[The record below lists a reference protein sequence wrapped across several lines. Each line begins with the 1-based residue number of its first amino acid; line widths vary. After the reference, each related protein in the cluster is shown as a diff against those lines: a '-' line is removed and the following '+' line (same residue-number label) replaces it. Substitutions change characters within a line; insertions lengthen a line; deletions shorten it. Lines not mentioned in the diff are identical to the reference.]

1 MGDFLA
7 SIAIFSFITAIF
19 LFSWNGIVS
28 NQAEKPSEN
37 MRVDARYTTTFL
49 VSTEGYPEDWNSS
62 TVEVPGFASSD
73 NFLEEEKIVEFSE
86 MDYKKQRIL
95 LNAENFYLGFR
106 NETGGVVN
114 SSYVS
119 GKEPVNASTVTPV
132 KRDVIING
140 SGGEVDAEMQ
150 YISWR

>member
-7 SIAIFSFITAIF
+7 SIAIFSFITTVF

-28 NQAEKPSEN
+28 NQAENPSEN

-62 TVEVPGFASSD
+62 TVEIPGFASSD
-73 NFLEEEKIVEFSE
+73 NFLEEEKIVEFSD
-86 MDYKKQRIL
+86 MDYEKQRIL
-95 LNAENFYLGFR
+95 LNAENFYLEFR
-106 NETGGVVN
+106 NSSGVIN
-114 SSYVS
+114 SSYNS
-119 GKEPVNASTVTPV
+119 GIEPENASVVTPV
-132 KRDVIING
+132 NRDVIINS

-150 YISWR
+150 YVSWR